1 MDLGMIA
8 PAAIVAIA
16 AGLACV
22 GVATRLGGRLRGS
35 FGSGFVG
42 FRGDGW
48 PHGVQEDDDARWRWG
63 RSPAVAPERKWRAP
77 SPPVPP
83 TAPQRH

>member
-1 MDLGMIA
+1 MDPSTLALGA
-8 PAAIVAIA
+8 AAAIGGGLGAVAI
-16 AGLACV
+16 V
-22 GVATRLGGRLRGS
+22 TRFGARIRGS

-48 PHGVQEDDDARWRWG
+48 PRGVQEDDDARWTWVGSATPARE
-63 RSPAVAPERKWRAP
+63 RSWLASSRA
-77 SPPVPP
+77 VPP

>member
-1 MDLGMIA
+1 MDASALAIG
-8 PAAIVAIA
+8 AALVIGG
-16 AGLACV
+16 GLATIAI
-22 GVATRLGGRLRGS
+22 GTRFGARLRGS

-48 PHGVQEDDDARWRWG
+48 PPGVQEDDDARWRWA
-63 RSPAVAPERKWRAP
+63 RSSLPPPERSWLESSR
-77 SPPVPP
+77 PVPP